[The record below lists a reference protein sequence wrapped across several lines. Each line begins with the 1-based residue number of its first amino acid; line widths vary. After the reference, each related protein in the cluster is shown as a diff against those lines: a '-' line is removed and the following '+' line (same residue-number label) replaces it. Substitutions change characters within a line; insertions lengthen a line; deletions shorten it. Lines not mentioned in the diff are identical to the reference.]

1 MSFITVVAIVYWI
14 CGLSL
19 ACIGLKDG
27 GYSKSL
33 KGITLFILDSIGW
46 IILLGKVKYNKSEMS
61 LNIDFNTR
69 EK

>member
-1 MSFITVVAIVYWI
+1 MSFITAVAIVYWI

-19 ACIGLKDG
+19 AYMGLKDG

-33 KGITLFILDSIGW
+33 KGIAVFVLDSIGW
-46 IILLGKVKYNKSEMS
+46 IVLLGKVKYNKSEMS
-61 LNIDFNTR
+61 LNIDFHTR